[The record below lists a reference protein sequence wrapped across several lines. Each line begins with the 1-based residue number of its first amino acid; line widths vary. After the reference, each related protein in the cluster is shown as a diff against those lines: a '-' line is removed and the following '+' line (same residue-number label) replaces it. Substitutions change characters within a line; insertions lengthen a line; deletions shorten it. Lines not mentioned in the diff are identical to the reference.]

1 MAHSRNLQDL
11 AFRRTRNRLVIIQVI
26 LVVFAAVIAF
36 PMKGTDFGLALL
48 YGGAVSIAAT
58 LVGAWRLQVATDE
71 AKVGSGDFNHAS
83 AASSASIAEFY
94 KSAIM
99 RFVVVVALLAIGLGV
114 IKLQGLALLVGFIVA
129 QTGLVFG
136 RPVRAR

>member
-1 MAHSRNLQDL
+1 MAHIRNLQDL
-11 AFRRTRNRLVIIQVI
+11 AFRRTRNRLVIIQVV
-26 LVVFAAVIAF
+26 LVAVAALIAF

-71 AKVGSGDFNHAS
+71 AKVESGDSSTVNQTAHAS
-83 AASSASIAEFY
+83 VAEFY
-94 KSAIM
+94 TSAVL
-99 RFVVVVALLAIGLGV
+99 RFVVVIALLAIGLGV